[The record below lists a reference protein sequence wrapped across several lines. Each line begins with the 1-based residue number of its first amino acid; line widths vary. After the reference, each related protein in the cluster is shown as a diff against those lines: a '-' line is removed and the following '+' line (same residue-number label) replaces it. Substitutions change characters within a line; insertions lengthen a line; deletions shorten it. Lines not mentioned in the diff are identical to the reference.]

1 MYLTF
6 LQFKADLMGQIPNS
20 IGKSAWRVAAS
31 ACNGVQNS
39 NNLWI
44 MIVTLH
50 EGSINDIKGVWAHS
64 HCVPFFLIF
73 FSVETRKAKYQRFLW
88 RPRNPKKQNKVYTST
103 YFVKHIY
110 HRTKIRLDLS
120 LKKQKKTSRT

>member
-1 MYLTF
+1 MKDPLTTLKEF
-6 LQFKADLMGQIPNS
+6 GPT
-20 IGKSAWRVAAS
+20 
-31 ACNGVQNS
+31 
-39 NNLWI
+39 
-44 MIVTLH
+44 VTVSLF
-50 EGSINDIKGVWAHS
+50 I
-64 HCVPFFLIF
+64 FIF

-120 LKKQKKTSRT
+120 LKKKTSST